1 MLNTP
6 GAVPALAPDD
16 SVAAHYG
23 DPYAEQ
29 RALLQ
34 GTALV
39 DRSNRDVLRVSG
51 VDRLSWLNDLSSQK
65 VDTLAPGTDTQ
76 TLILDP
82 QGRVEHHLTLVDD
95 GDATWIHVEPGTGTE
110 LATYLEKMRFML
122 RVEITDLTA
131 EYAVVSTAPTA
142 APSAASAAGPSKGS
156 AAGPS
161 AGLAAVPSAEP
172 TAGSSAGTNAAS
184 DASPGVV
191 ALRALAER
199 TPGAVVIGT
208 DLLVPRPALATV
220 ITRPAGLWAYDA
232 LRIEAHRPRLGFD
245 TDHKTIPHEVGW
257 IDSAVH
263 LTKGCYRG
271 QETVA
276 RVHNLGHPPRRLVF
290 LHLDGSVDT
299 LPPHGTPVT
308 LGVST
313 PAEGDPT
320 ASIEGATEGTATPG
334 QIGFIGS
341 SARHH
346 ELGPIALAVVKRTVP
361 VDIPLL
367 AGNVAATQEVIV
379 PPDAGRNVTI
389 DPALRRR
396 LR

>member
-1 MLNTP
+1 MRSPLLNTP

-142 APSAASAAGPSKGS
+142 APSALS

-161 AGLAAVPSAEP
+161 AGPAAVPSAVP
-172 TAGSSAGTNAAS
+172 TAGSSAGTNAVS
-184 DASPGVV
+184 DASPGVI
-191 ALRALAER
+191 ALRALAEN
-199 TPGAVVIGT
+199 TPGAVVVGT
-208 DLLVPRPALATV
+208 DLLVPRPALTTV
-220 ITRPAGLWAYDA
+220 ITHPAGLWAYDA